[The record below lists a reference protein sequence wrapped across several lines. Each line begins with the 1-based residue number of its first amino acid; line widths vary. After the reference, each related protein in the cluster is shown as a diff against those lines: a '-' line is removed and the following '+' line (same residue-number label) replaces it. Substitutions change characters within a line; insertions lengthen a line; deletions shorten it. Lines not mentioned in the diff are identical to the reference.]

1 MRLHEYEAAD
11 IFESMGIRFP
21 ARAVASTPGEAQKI
35 AEDIG
40 YPVVLKAQVLVGGRG
55 LSGGVKVAENPEEV
69 RILSKGLI
77 GKQIKGFQVQKLLV
91 AKKVNIKRE
100 FYFGITLDGYE
111 GKPVVLVSAEGGMG
125 IEEVSRN
132 FPDKIASSHV
142 EPLHGLYPYEARG
155 ILRRLGL
162 SSGQLISC
170 ADILVRLYRVFEQ
183 YNALIAEINPLA
195 LTDDGDII
203 AVDAV
208 LEVDDSALFRL
219 SDRVPNDLKRIE
231 NPLERKGKEIGVTYV
246 DLEGDIGIISSG
258 AGLGMATM
266 DIIAQKLSPANFLET
281 GGGISEELLYNTM
294 DLMMMKQGIRAI
306 FINIY
311 GGINPIHK
319 GARGIVR
326 YIKEHDVRIPVV
338 TKALGNRQEE
348 TWDILRSGGVHVV
361 TTVSTEKAVDRLF
374 DLLDAK
380 SSKTAE

>member
-11 IFESMGIRFP
+11 IFETGGIQFP
-21 ARAVASTPGEAQKI
+21 ERAVASTSGEAEKI
-35 AEDIG
+35 AEEIG

-55 LSGGVKVAENPEEV
+55 LSGGVKIAENREEV
-69 RILSKGLI
+69 RTFSKGLI
-77 GKQIKGFQVQKLLV
+77 GKQLKGFQVKKLLV
-91 AKKVNIKRE
+91 TKKVNIKKE

-111 GKPVVLVSAEGGMG
+111 GKPVVLVSAEGGMK
-125 IEEVSRN
+125 IEEVSLN
-132 FPDKIASSHV
+132 FPDKIASLHV

-155 ILRRLGL
+155 VLRRLGL
-162 SSGQLISC
+162 SSGQLVSC
-170 ADILVRLYRVFEQ
+170 AEILSRLYRVFEH

-208 LEVDDSALFRL
+208 LDVDDSALFRL
-219 SDRVPNDLKRIE
+219 SSRVPMDLKRIE
-231 NPLERKGKEIGVTYV
+231 NPIERRGKEIGVTYV

-266 DIIAQKLSPANFLET
+266 DIVAQKLSPANFLET
-281 GGGISEELLYNTM
+281 GGGITEELLYNAM

-306 FINIY
+306 FVNIY

-319 GARGIVR
+319 GAEGIVR
-326 YIKEHDVRIPVV
+326 YIREHDIRIPVV
-338 TKALGNRQEE
+338 AKALGNRQEE

-361 TTVSTEKAVDRLF
+361 TTVSTEKAVERLF
-374 DLLDAK
+374 DLLNDK
-380 SSKTAE
+380 